1 MLIRV
6 ATAAVLTAAAARID
20 AEAPAMEPGD
30 WDARAETAL
39 ATFEAHVD
47 VNTTR
52 HTVRV
57 DYSVRNKSGAPLMA
71 LDRGIAAAGKVM
83 DTAPLAK
90 IDGDALT
97 LTQAAMPLPKPAPTV
112 PRVPLATRIEPGATH
127 SATIEAELPLEAKRV
142 RYCIGVAPFAEDTFT
157 AMQGQA
163 DAWRA
168 SFAVAES
175 QTLLCSAWFDVGAT
189 KAPSR

>member
-20 AEAPAMEPGD
+20 AEAPAMKGGD
-30 WDARAETAL
+30 REARAETAL
-39 ATFEAHVD
+39 AALEAHFD
-47 VNTTR
+47 IDATR

-57 DYSVRNKSGAPLMA
+57 DYSVRNKSSAPLMV
-71 LDRGIAAAGKVM
+71 LDRGVATAGKVAGA
-83 DTAPLAK
+83 APLAK
-90 IDGDALT
+90 LDGDALT
-97 LTQAAMPLPKPAPTV
+97 LTQAAMPLPKPARTV
-112 PRVPLATRIEPGATH
+112 PRVPLATRIEPGAKR

-142 RYCIGVAPFAEDTFT
+142 RFCIGVAPFSEATFT
-157 AMQGQA
+157 AVQGQA

-168 SFAVAES
+168 SFTVAES

-189 KAPSR
+189 KTTGR